1 MGWQDV
7 TIRSGVGD
15 VRQIRNTTCILLE
28 VAIYSSQTWRLQ
40 LNYLCSG
47 LCPLLR
53 SVTIWKGSPYPAPS
67 RRVRPC
73 VLTRRSIRGLN
84 FARHLR
90 RLAVRTSCKR
100 YGTLKIDCCIP
111 VLADSNNLRSIVVY
125 RFYRIAI
132 ILKREDQKRRLSHSG
147 YIKPECYPHT
157 RFYNI

>member
-1 MGWQDV
+1 MSAK
-7 TIRSGVGD
+7 SGTQLAFFWGGSH
-15 VRQIRNTTCILLE
+15 
-28 VAIYSSQTWRLQ
+28 IYSSHTLRLK
-40 LNYLCSG
+40 LNYLCSR

-53 SVTIWKGSPYPAPS
+53 SVTIGKRSPYPAPS

-147 YIKPECYPHT
+147 FIKSGCYPHMH
-157 RFYNI
+157 FYNI